1 MVDFRVSVE
10 ISYKGH
16 SLAAVKC
23 IGTVEGPGL
32 WHVAGRVTF
41 SILFW
46 DIDKSFDETW
56 GTSPALDT
64 VSTDVKALLA
74 AELARPENWSAQL
87 PAGADA
93 MVTLAPRPGD
103 ATLLAHPIGR
113 AVFSQRVVPFG
124 LALQRYGSTKVA
136 GPVKFELTAVKLGG
150 VVVPLASC
158 PPVQEHFARA
168 QFLDMSEADKLA
180 KPSFEAMDAGLEFSS
195 AAFHPSASVLTTALD
210 YETAYI
216 DFDEQGFNPTRP
228 DKRVRGIGTDHA
240 LLGVL
245 AGRGAAARAPQRHD
259 ERQATKTRARVSLSS
274 APLAAATRDTLLAE
288 PTVKLAA
295 NAGRAVMLAE
305 QRIAPAV
312 ASKVQL
318 CEAFEL
324 V

>member
-1 MVDFRVSVE
+1 
-10 ISYKGH
+10 
-16 SLAAVKC
+16 
-23 IGTVEGPGL
+23 
-32 WHVAGRVTF
+32 
-41 SILFW
+41 
-46 DIDKSFDETW
+46 
-56 GTSPALDT
+56 
-64 VSTDVKALLA
+64 
-74 AELARPENWSAQL
+74 
-87 PAGADA
+87 

-103 ATLLAHPIGR
+103 AALLAHPVGR

-124 LALQRYGSTKVA
+124 LAMQRYGSTQVA

-150 VVVPLASC
+150 VAVPLASC

-195 AAFHPSASVLTTALD
+195 AAFHPSASVLTTTLD

-228 DKRVRGIGTDHA
+228 DKRLRGIGIDHA
-240 LLGVL
+240 LMGVL
-245 AGRGAAARAPQRHD
+245 VARGAAARAPQRHE
-259 ERQATKTRARVSLSS
+259 ERQATKTRSRVSLSS
-274 APLAAATRDTLLAE
+274 APLAAATRDTLVAD

-312 ASKVQL
+312 ATKVQL
-318 CEAFEL
+318 CEAFEIA
-324 V
+324 